1 MAMNMT
7 SSTPVNSKKSVQW
20 KRHFTWIVVLA
31 LMVVAL
37 GYGFRPQPRQVD
49 IATVK
54 QAPLQVTIEEEGK
67 TRVIDRYV
75 ITAQVAGTTCRIDL
89 NVGDTVTKH
98 QVLVNINPLP
108 SQALDPR
115 AHAQAQA
122 KVAAA
127 KAALNAAQQNVG
139 AAQADADLAS
149 KEVQRLQPLAEKGH
163 VSIGQLD
170 QAEAV
175 KRSSVAALRS
185 AVFAVDV
192 AKYELAAAQTALQY
206 TGDQSS
212 NSADII
218 PVRAPIDGRVL
229 KLQQECEGVVAPG
242 TPLLEIGDTRSL
254 EIATDVL
261 SADAVKIKPGMKV
274 LYERWGGEL
283 PLEGQVLRVEPVG
296 FTKVSALGVEEQ
308 RVLVISDITSA
319 PERWQNLGD
328 GYRVESRFILW
339 QQPDVLQ
346 IPLSAIF
353 RSGDQWALFVV
364 NNNKAERR
372 LVTVGQRNG
381 LSAQILKG
389 LVAGEAV
396 ITHPDDRIE
405 AGVRVKAR

>member
-1 MAMNMT
+1 MT
-7 SSTPVNSKKSVQW
+7 SPMASRKTVQW
-20 KRHFTWIVVLA
+20 KRHVTWIIVLA
-31 LMVVAL
+31 LIVVAL

-49 IATVK
+49 TAKVSR
-54 QAPLQVTIEEEGK
+54 APMQVTIEEEGK
-67 TRVIDRYV
+67 TRVIDRYI

-89 NVGDTVTKH
+89 DVGDAVEKQ

-122 KVAAA
+122 QVAAA
-127 KAALNAAQQNVG
+127 KAALNAAEQNVD
-139 AAQADADLAS
+139 AARADADLAT
-149 KEVQRLQPLAEKGH
+149 KEVQRLAPLAEKGH

-175 KRSSVAALRS
+175 KRSAVAALRS

-192 AKYELAAAQTALQY
+192 AKYELEAAQTALQY

-212 NSADII
+212 NAADMV
-218 PVRAPIDGRVL
+218 PVRAPIDGRIL
-229 KLQQECEGVVAPG
+229 KLQHECEGVVAPG

-274 LYERWGGEL
+274 LYERWGGDQ
-283 PLEGQVLRVEPVG
+283 PLEGLVLRVEPVG

-308 RVLVISDITSA
+308 RVLIISGITSD
-319 PERWQNLGD
+319 PQQWQTLGD
-328 GYRVESRFILW
+328 GYRVESRFVLW

-346 IPLSAIF
+346 VPLSALF

-364 NNNKAERR
+364 NDNKAERR
-372 LVTVGQRNG
+372 RVKVGQRNG
-381 LSAQILKG
+381 LSAQILEG
-389 LVAGEAV
+389 LAEGETV
-396 ITHPDDRIE
+396 ITHPDDAIE
-405 AGVRVKAR
+405 EGVRVKAR